1 MRTPR
6 RGFTLI
12 ELLIVIAIIA
22 ILAALLL
29 PTLERARARAR
40 RVQCASQLKQIGLAF
55 HSFSHDH
62 NSQLPMKVSTNSGG
76 SKEFADAAS
85 RLSGDF
91 YFAYRHFQP
100 LATHLLSPTLL
111 KCPVDRRRTAATNFT
126 DLHNGNVSYFINAEA
141 EPGDSQSILA
151 GDANL
156 ARIASR
162 IQIAERGTLAW
173 NAEMHHLS
181 GNVLFGDGHVEQ
193 WINGTTIVASSPGRG
208 GGGTLYVPVPPPSVP
223 PNSGGSDKPS
233 HGGEGASGGANTPGV
248 FAQLDSLSARNASV
262 RKTAPTNNVAAPT
275 NQAKPAFVPK
285 PETPSS
291 TPPVV
296 SPIPEAPIDP
306 WPKRLSQHLT
316 QTQRWPLFT
325 LVLLL
330 LTALLT
336 FELLRRHRG
345 RRAHRLVYR
354 APKEARDARG

>member
-1 MRTPR
+1 MRIRR

-29 PTLERARARAR
+29 PTLERARAQAR
-40 RVQCASQLKQIGLAF
+40 RIQCASQLKQIGLAF
-55 HSFSHDH
+55 HSFAHDH
-62 NSQLPMKVSTNSGG
+62 NSQFPMKVSTNSGG

-100 LATHLLSPTLL
+100 LATHLLGPTLL
-111 KCPVDRRRTAATNFT
+111 KCPVDHRRTAATNFT
-126 DLHNGNVSYFINAEA
+126 DLHNGNVSYFINADSEF
-141 EPGDSQSILA
+141 GNSQSILA

-162 IQIAERGTLAW
+162 IQIAERGALAW

-193 WINGTTIVASSPGRG
+193 WNNAPANVAGTPGRG
-208 GGGTLYVPVPPPSVP
+208 GSGTIFVPVPPPSTP
-223 PNSGGSDKPS
+223 PQSPGQGEPR
-233 HGGEGASGGANTPGV
+233 HGHKAASGGAVSGGV
-248 FAQLDSLSARNASV
+248 FAQLDGISAKSV
-262 RKTAPTNNVAAPT
+262 SVQTSAPTNPAAAPT
-275 NQAKPAFVPK
+275 NQAQPVFLPKPAAPPLV
-285 PETPSS
+285 
-291 TPPVV
+291 PPVL
-296 SPIPEAPIDP
+296 SPAPEAPVDP
-306 WPKRLSQHLT
+306 WPKRLLQHLAH
-316 QTQRWPLFT
+316 TQRWPLFT

-345 RRAHRLVYR
+345 RRAHRLAYR
-354 APKEARDARG
+354 PPREARG

>member
-29 PTLERARARAR
+29 PTIERVRARAR
-40 RVQCASQLKQIGLAF
+40 RVQCASQLRQIGLAF

-62 NSQLPMKVSTNSGG
+62 NSQFPMKVSTNSGG

-111 KCPVDRRRTAATNFT
+111 KCPVDHRRTAATNFT

-162 IQIAERGTLAW
+162 IQIAERGTLSW
-173 NAEMHHLS
+173 NAEMHHLA

-193 WINGTTIVASSPGRG
+193 WINGTTVVASSPGRG
-208 GGGTLYVPVPPPSVP
+208 GGGTIYVPLPPPPAP
-223 PNSGGSDKPS
+223 PNAPGSNPTGGNDGGS
-233 HGGEGASGGANTPGV
+233 AGANAPGV

-262 RKTAPTNNVAAPT
+262 RKTAPTNYVAAPT
-275 NQAKPAFVPK
+275 NQPKPAFVPK
-285 PETPSS
+285 PETPPRTLS
-291 TPPVV
+291 VV
-296 SPIPEAPIDP
+296 SPIPVAPIDP

-345 RRAHRLVYR
+345 RRANRLACY
-354 APKEARDARG
+354 PSKEAPDARA

>member
-1 MRTPR
+1 MRTR
-6 RGFTLI
+6 RRAFTLI

-29 PTLERARARAR
+29 PTIERARTRAR
-40 RVQCASQLKQIGLAF
+40 QIQCASQLKQIGLAF

-62 NSQLPMKVSTNSGG
+62 NSQFPMKVSTNSGG

-111 KCPVDRRRTAATNFT
+111 KCPVDHRRTAATNFT
-126 DLHNGNVSYFINAEA
+126 DLHNGNVSYFINADSEF
-141 EPGDSQSILA
+141 GNSQSILA

-162 IQIAERGTLAW
+162 MQIAERGALAW

-193 WINGTTIVASSPGRG
+193 WLNAPANMTPTPGRG
-208 GGGTLYVPVPPPSVP
+208 GGGTIYVPVPPPSTP
-223 PNSGGSDKPS
+223 HSPGQSEPR
-233 HGGEGASGGANTPGV
+233 HGPKAASGGAVSPGV
-248 FAQLDSLSARNASV
+248 FAQLDAISARSVPVQAS
-262 RKTAPTNNVAAPT
+262 APTNPAKTPT
-275 NQAKPAFVPK
+275 NQAQPVFLPNSAAPPIVP
-285 PETPSS
+285 PLSPTP
-291 TPPVV
+291 V
-296 SPIPEAPIDP
+296 DP
-306 WPKRLSQHLT
+306 WPQRLSHHLT
-316 QTQRWPLFT
+316 QTQRWPFFT
-325 LVLLL
+325 LILLL

-345 RRAHRLVYR
+345 RSAHRFAYR
-354 APKEARDARG
+354 APRG

>member
-1 MRTPR
+1 
-6 RGFTLI
+6 
-12 ELLIVIAIIA
+12 
-22 ILAALLL
+22 
-29 PTLERARARAR
+29 
-40 RVQCASQLKQIGLAF
+40 
-55 HSFSHDH
+55 
-62 NSQLPMKVSTNSGG
+62 MKVSTNSGG
-76 SKEFADAAS
+76 SMEFADAAS

-100 LATHLLSPTLL
+100 LATHLLSPTPL
-111 KCPVDRRRTAATNFT
+111 KCPVDHRRTAATNFT

-141 EPGDSQSILA
+141 EPGDSQSILV

-208 GGGTLYVPVPPPSVP
+208 GGGTIYVPVPPNAPKSGP
-223 PNSGGSDKPS
+223 PGGNNGGSGG
-233 HGGEGASGGANTPGV
+233 GNTPGV
-248 FAQLDSLSARNASV
+248 FAQLDSLSARNVSV
-262 RKTAPTNNVAAPT
+262 RKTAPTNNAEAPT

-285 PETPSS
+285 PETPPS

-316 QTQRWPLFT
+316 HTQRWPLFT

-345 RRAHRLVYR
+345 RRANRLAYY
-354 APKEARDARG
+354 APR

>member
-1 MRTPR
+1 MRTRR

-29 PTLERARARAR
+29 PTLERARAQAR
-40 RVQCASQLKQIGLAF
+40 RIQCASQLKQIGLAF

-62 NSQLPMKVSTNSGG
+62 DSLFPMKVSTTSGG
-76 SKEFADAAS
+76 SKEFADVAS
-85 RLSGDF
+85 RLSGDS

-111 KCPVDRRRTAATNFT
+111 KCPVDHRRTPATNFT
-126 DLHNGNVSYFINAEA
+126 DLHNGNLSYFVNADSEF
-141 EPGDSQSILA
+141 GNSQSILA

-156 ARIASR
+156 AQVASR
-162 IQIAERGTLAW
+162 IQIAERGALAW
-173 NAEMHHLS
+173 NPEVHHLA

-193 WINGTTIVASSPGRG
+193 WRNAPTNMAAALGRG
-208 GGGTLYVPVPPPSVP
+208 GGGTIYVPLPPPSPVSDKTNHGRKSP
-223 PNSGGSDKPS
+223 GGS
-233 HGGEGASGGANTPGV
+233 ANSPGV
-248 FAQLDSLSARNASV
+248 FAQLDAISASV
-262 RKTAPTNNVAAPT
+262 SVPKATPTNTAATPT
-275 NQAKPAFVPK
+275 NQAKPAFAPK
-285 PETPSS
+285 PETPS
-291 TPPVV
+291 VV
-296 SPIPEAPIDP
+296 GPIREAPIDR
-306 WPKRLSQHLT
+306 WPKRVSQHLT

-345 RRAHRLVYR
+345 RRASRLAYYT
-354 APKEARDARG
+354 PGEARDPRG